1 MKQDK
6 MKGGKN
12 MVRNKN
18 NTQNREESY
27 VEKAER
33 IIKENKLSEIITT
46 SKIRGL
52 LTQVN
57 ELYNDIVLEA
67 DEQLDEKYVK
77 AIQHLKVKMVYDAGR
92 DRQLNTS
99 RRDQDTPYRDG
110 RIKYFFEKTGLLEE
124 VSNIGNSREKFLD
137 YCKYFEALVAYHKFY
152 GGKE

>member
-1 MKQDK
+1 

-99 RRDQDTPYRDG
+99 RRDQNTPYRDG
-110 RIKYFFEKTGLLEE
+110 RIKYFFEKTRLLEE

-152 GGKE
+152 GGKEQ